1 MTARNIDLTA
11 LDVLTIRV
19 ALDGM
24 LTLGRKARRSARVG
38 SRLHR
43 EASESIVAVETLLAK
58 LPEVPMC
65 DAAIRQALSDSY
77 EAVTSP
83 RN

>member
-1 MTARNIDLTA
+1 MSSRSVDLSV

-24 LTLGRKARRSARVG
+24 LMMGRRTRRGARVG

-43 EASESIVAVETLLAK
+43 EASESIVAVEAVLAK

-65 DAAIRQALSDSY
+65 DAALRQALSDSY
-77 EAVTSP
+77 EAATSP

>member
-1 MTARNIDLTA
+1 MTARNVELTM
-11 LDVLTIRV
+11 LDVVTIRV

-24 LTLGRKARRSARVG
+24 LMLARKGRRSARVG
-38 SRLHR
+38 SRIHR
-43 EASESIVAVETLLAK
+43 EASESVVAVEAVLAK

-77 EAVTSP
+77 EAATSP

>member
-1 MTARNIDLTA
+1 MTVHNTNLTMLDL
-11 LDVLTIRV
+11 LTIRV

-24 LTLGRKARRSARVG
+24 LMLGRKTRRSARVG

-43 EASESIVAVETLLAK
+43 EASESIVAVEAVLAK

-65 DAAIRQALSDSY
+65 DAAMRQALSDSY
-77 EAVTSP
+77 EAATLP

>member
-1 MTARNIDLTA
+1 MSERNISLTM
-11 LDVLTIRV
+11 LDVLTMRI

-24 LTLGRKARRSARVG
+24 LMVARKGRRSARVG

-43 EASESIVAVETLLAK
+43 EAAESVVAIETLLAK
-58 LPEVPMC
+58 LPEVSMC
-65 DAAIRQALSDSY
+65 DAMARQALAECYDD
-77 EAVTSP
+77 ATAP

>member
-1 MTARNIDLTA
+1 MTARNVELTM

-24 LTLGRKARRSARVG
+24 LMLARKGRRSARAG
-38 SRLHR
+38 SRMHR
-43 EASESIVAVETLLAK
+43 EASESVVAVETLLAK
-58 LPEVPMC
+58 LPEVSMC
-65 DAAIRQALSDSY
+65 DAMVRQALAEGY
-77 EAVTSP
+77 EAATAT

>member
-1 MTARNIDLTA
+1 MTVHNTNLTM
-11 LDVLTIRV
+11 LELLTIRV

-24 LTLGRKARRSARVG
+24 LMLGRKTRRSARAG

-58 LPEVPMC
+58 LPQVSMC
-65 DAAIRQALSDSY
+65 DAMARQALAEGY
-77 EAVTSP
+77 EAATAT